1 MEKERNTSVVC
12 NHERAREFGNSV
24 NHLIKPI
31 EQWVKEDDNN
41 RSYILILSRKDDD
54 KGILSILNACGNK
67 SITEHTVAKTME
79 ASDDVR
85 KMILRAQKMFVAN
98 TIRRMMSESD
108 DDDEIEPEVDYD
120 DRGEEVDDT
129 DKPEGGER

>member
-1 MEKERNTSVVC
+1 MENERNTQEVC
-12 NHERAREFGNSV
+12 NHEKAREFNESV
-24 NHLIKPI
+24 NHLFKPI
-31 EQWVKEDDNN
+31 EQWVKEDDKN
-41 RSYILILSRKDDD
+41 RAYILILSRKDDD
-54 KGILSILNACGNK
+54 KGILSIGNACGNK

-79 ASDDVR
+79 ASDGFR
-85 KMILRAQKMFVAN
+85 KLIIAAQKMFLAN
-98 TIRRMMSESD
+98 TIRRMISESD